1 MTPFTDLI
9 AQGTAHAWL
18 FIPSAIVLGALHGL
32 EPGHSKTM
40 MAAFIIA
47 VRGTV
52 RQAVLLGV
60 CATLSHTAIVWV
72 IALGGMYLW
81 RGVDSATLEPYF
93 QLASGVIIVGMALW
107 MLWRSRRE
115 QALAAVAEHDHGP
128 GHDQGGHGHSHDHGG
143 HGHDHGHSHD
153 HGPGHDHGHDK
164 GHGGHAPGGAPRI
177 DTGHGIL
184 RLEVFEDG
192 VPPRFRLRTES
203 GHGWKAAQVSLA
215 TERPDGG
222 RQTFAFVDR
231 DGYLESVEEIPEPH
245 EFTAR
250 LTLAHGDH
258 GHHYDVAFVEHDHGG
273 SDHMHEELRGL
284 ELATGYQDAHELAH
298 ANDIRRRFADTKV
311 TTGQIIIFGLT
322 GGLIPCPGAITVLL
336 LCLQLKQIT
345 LGAVLV
351 LCFSIGLALTM
362 VTSGVIAALSV
373 KHVSKRWSG
382 FGEIVRKA
390 PFVSGA
396 VILLIGI
403 YIGVNG
409 WLALPR

>member
-1 MTPFTDLI
+1 MTPFADLL

-52 RQAVLLGV
+52 RQAVLLGL
-60 CATLSHTAIVWV
+60 CATLSHTLIVWV

-81 RGVDSATLEPYF
+81 RGVDSETLEPYF
-93 QLASGVIIVGMALW
+93 QLASGVVIVGMALW
-107 MLWRSRRE
+107 MLWRTRRE
-115 QALAAVAEHDHGP
+115 QQFAAVAEHDHGP
-128 GHDQGGHGHSHDHGG
+128 GRPHD
-143 HGHDHGHSHD
+143 
-153 HGPGHDHGHDK
+153 HDHGHDD
-164 GHGGHAPGGAPRI
+164 HHGHAPAGTPRI
-177 DTGHGIL
+177 DTGHGVL

-192 VPPRFRLRTES
+192 VPPRFRIFVES
-203 GHGWKAAQVSLA
+203 GHRWNAGEIALE
-215 TERPDGG
+215 TERPDGAKQSFSFVG
-222 RQTFAFVDR
+222 RE
-231 DGYLESVEEIPEPH
+231 GYLESLQEIPEPH
-245 EFTAR
+245 EFVAR
-250 LTLAHGDH
+250 VTLSHGDH

-273 SDHMHEELRGL
+273 HDHMHEELRGL
-284 ELATGYQDAHELAH
+284 ELAAGYQDAHELAH
-298 ANDIRRRFADTKV
+298 ANDIRRRFADRNV
-311 TTGQIIIFGLT
+311 TTGQIVIFGLT

-336 LCLQLKQIT
+336 LCLQLKQIA

-390 PFVSGA
+390 PFVSGV
-396 VILLIGI
+396 VILLIGV

-409 WLALPR
+409 WIALQAGGH